1 MICRIPCYNWQ
12 DKKKLLPQFPM
23 SHPKRSSRG
32 RTPETTKI
40 LVFNLG
46 IFVRFSGDLL
56 SQITISR
63 QRMLDTVQ
71 NIADAWPS
79 DIYIY
84 IIIIIII
91 VIIIITIFIIVIV
104 VIIFVILF
112 FLYMH
117 IHNICMYIYIFI
129 WLPWFYHR
137 VRWG

>member
-1 MICRIPCYNWQ
+1 
-12 DKKKLLPQFPM
+12 M

-84 IIIIIII
+84 IYHHHYCYYHYYYFYYCYCCYYFCYF
-91 VIIIITIFIIVIV
+91 IFYCICI
-104 VIIFVILF
+104 
-112 FLYMH
+112 YT
-117 IHNICMYIYIFI
+117 NICMYIYTYLFG
-129 WLPWFYHR
+129 YHGFTIGLDGADKAL
-137 VRWG
+137 VKTGMHI